1 MISIKKQKDFKMSL
15 KVVISHKTHYKY
27 DKAISLSPH
36 IIRLRPAPHSRTPIE
51 AYSLNIKPDNHFL
64 NWQQDPFGNYQARVV
79 FPEKTKEFF
88 IDIEIIADLITL
100 NPFDFFVEESAT
112 NFPFEYKKELKKEL
126 KPYLKINEDGKL
138 LKEFVKSIDKSEKP
152 IIDFLVEVNQKI
164 NNYVNYTVRLET
176 GVQTCKTTLEKELG
190 SCRDSAWLFV
200 QVLRH
205 LGLAARFVSGY
216 LVQLTADVK
225 SLDGPSGPEADF
237 TDLHAWTEVYIPG
250 AGWVGLDSTSG
261 LFAGEGHI
269 PLACTP
275 HFDSAHAIEG
285 FSDKCETQFE
295 FENKVTRIF
304 ESPRVT
310 KPYKQEQ
317 WDAIYN
323 LGFKV
328 DEDLVKNDVRLT
340 MGGEPTFVSIDDME
354 SAQWNSEAD
363 GEHKRELATKL
374 ARRLL
379 ETTTTGGLLHHAQGK
394 WYPGEPLPR
403 WQTTIYWRKDKK
415 PVWENPKLLA
425 NKNDIFPYTSQDAKN
440 FLSTLAKVLGV
451 SDENILPAFE
461 DPIYYIM
468 KEAELPLDIDPL
480 KYDLKDP
487 LERKTLVEKLTQ
499 GLNSEVGYVLP
510 LNSEVKKWISS
521 KWEFRRNHLFLS
533 AGNSPLGLRLPL
545 ESLIVKPTVEIEK
558 SFETDLFAYAPE
570 LGDYIKDVKKRA
582 KKINSKTTT
591 KCSSNTFVRTAIS
604 SEIRDDKL
612 CIFLP
617 PIEDTEVFLDLIA
630 SIEQTAEMLKL
641 SVIIEGYEPPHD
653 LRTDRIK
660 VTPDPGVIEVNIQ
673 PTSSWKELS
682 DNILSLYEDARLC
695 RLGTE
700 KFMLDGRHTG
710 TGGGNHVTIG
720 AMKPSDSPL
729 LRNPQLLRS
738 LITFW
743 QHHPGLSYLFSGAFI
758 GPTSQAPRVDE
769 GRAENLY
776 ELEIAFSQIP
786 ESGDVPFWL
795 TDRLFR
801 HMLTDITGNTHRSEF
816 CIDKLYSPDS
826 STGRLGILEL
836 RAFDMPPHSQMALL
850 QMLLVRA
857 LVSCFWEKPYKHD
870 LVRWGTRLHDKF
882 LLEHYVKED
891 LRSVVQYLN
900 DEGYEFKLDW
910 FDPFFEFRFPLY
922 GMTMI
927 ESMPVEIRSAIE
939 PWNVLGEE
947 SSSQGTSRYV
957 DSSVE
962 RLQIKIAN
970 FNEERYI
977 VTCNGVQVPLS
988 KTDIEGDYV
997 SGVRYKAWQPWS
1009 ALHPTIKVDT
1019 PLTFD
1024 IIDKWNTRSIGGFN
1038 YFVAHPGGR
1047 SYDTFPV
1054 NSFEAESRR
1063 INRYWDFN
1071 HSQGELEAYEPSL
1084 SGEANSIFAVE
1095 ATRTLTNTKGSK
1107 KLLFKEM
1114 PKNKEYPHTLDLRQR
1129 WIKK

>member
-1 MISIKKQKDFKMSL
+1 MSL

-27 DKAISLSPH
+27 DRKISLSPH

-51 AYSLNIKPDNHFL
+51 AYSLKIKPENHFL
-64 NWQQDPFGNYQARVV
+64 NWQQDPFGNYLARLV
-79 FPEKTKEFF
+79 FPEKTDEFC
-88 IDIEIIADLITL
+88 IDVEIIADMITI
-100 NPFDFFVEESAT
+100 NPFDFFVEDSAK
-112 NFPFEYKKELKKEL
+112 NYPFEYKKDLKKEL
-126 KPYLKINEDGKL
+126 KPYLKIEEKNKI
-138 LKEFVKSIDKSEKP
+138 LKDFINSIDKKEKP

-164 NNYVNYTVRLET
+164 NQHLNYTVRLEP
-176 GVQTCKTTLEKELG
+176 GVQTCKTTLEKKLG
-190 SCRDSAWLFV
+190 SCRDFAWLFV

-205 LGLAARFVSGY
+205 LGLASRFVSGY

-225 SLDGPSGPEADF
+225 SLDGSSGPEADF
-237 TDLHAWTEVYIPG
+237 TDLHAWTEVYVPG
-250 AGWVGLDSTSG
+250 AGWIGLDSTSG

-275 HFDSAHAIEG
+275 HYNSAHAIEG
-285 FSDKCETQFE
+285 FSDKCETE
-295 FENKVTRIF
+295 FDYENKVTRIF

-310 KPYKQEQ
+310 KPYKEEQ

-363 GEHKRELATKL
+363 GEHKRELANNL

-379 ETTTTGGLLHHAQGK
+379 ETNTNGGLLHHAQGK

-403 WQTTIYWRKDKK
+403 WQTTIFWRKDDK
-415 PVWENPKLLA
+415 PIWKNPDLLA
-425 NKNDIFPYTSQDAKN
+425 DMNKSYSYTTADAKE
-440 FLSTLAKVLGV
+440 FISTLSLILGI
-451 SDENILPAFE
+451 SDENVIPAFE

-468 KEAELPLDIDPL
+468 KEAELPIDIDPL

-487 LERKTLVEKLTQ
+487 LERKTIAQKLTQ

-510 LNSEVKKWISS
+510 INFGTTKWITS
-521 KWEFRRNHLFLS
+521 KWEFRRGHLFLS
-533 AGNSPLGLRLPL
+533 AGNSPIGFRLPL
-545 ESLIVKPTVEIEK
+545 ESLIVKPQVELEQD
-558 SFETDLFAYAPE
+558 FQPDLFASYPA
-570 LGDYIKDVKKRA
+570 LGDYISAVEKRA
-582 KKINSKTTT
+582 KKMSKKTTLKNKYT
-591 KCSSNTFVRTAIS
+591 AFVRTALSI
-604 SEIRDDKL
+604 EIRDNKL

-617 PIEDTEVFLDLIA
+617 PIEKTEVFLDLIA
-630 SIEQTAEMLKL
+630 SIEETATRLNMA
-641 SVIIEGYEPPHD
+641 VIIEGYEPPYD

-682 DNILSLYEDARLC
+682 DNILSLYEDARVC

-700 KFMLDGRHTG
+700 KFMIDGRHTG

-720 AMKPSDSPL
+720 AMEPSDSPL
-729 LRNPQLLRS
+729 LRNPNLLRS

-769 GRAENLY
+769 GRVENLY

-786 ESGDVPFWL
+786 ESGDVPYWL

-826 STGRLGILEL
+826 ASGRLGILEL

-857 LVSCFWEKPYKHD
+857 LVSCFWKRPYKHN
-870 LVRWGTRLHDKF
+870 LIRWGTRLHDKF
-882 LLEHYVKED
+882 LLEHYVRED
-891 LRSVVQYLN
+891 LKSVVEYLN

-922 GMTMI
+922 GMTTI
-927 ESMPVEIRSAIE
+927 EGMHVEIRAAIE

-947 SSSQGTSRYV
+947 SGSQGTARYV
-957 DSSVE
+957 DSSLE
-962 RLQIKIAN
+962 RLQIKIQD
-970 FNEERYI
+970 FNEERYVI
-977 VTCNGVQVPLS
+977 SCNGVQVPLS
-988 KTDIEGDYV
+988 KTNVEGEYV

-1038 YFVAHPGGR
+1038 YFVSHPGGR

-1054 NSFEAESRR
+1054 NSYEAESRR

-1071 HSQGELEAYEPSL
+1071 HSQGEVTPIEPKIT
-1084 SGEANSIFAVE
+1084 GEANSVFAVE
-1095 ATRTLTNTKGSK
+1095 ASRVMTNKTGSK
-1107 KLLFKEM
+1107 KLYFHEM

-1129 WIKK
+1129 WMKN

>member
-1 MISIKKQKDFKMSL
+1 MSL

-27 DKAISLSPH
+27 DRKISLSPH

-51 AYSLNIKPDNHFL
+51 AYSLKIKPENHFL
-64 NWQQDPFGNYQARVV
+64 NWQQDPFGNYLARLV
-79 FPEKTKEFF
+79 FPEKTDEFC
-88 IDIEIIADLITL
+88 IDVEIIADMITI
-100 NPFDFFVEESAT
+100 NPFDFFVEDSAK
-112 NFPFEYKKELKKEL
+112 NYPFEYKKDLKKEL
-126 KPYLKINEDGKL
+126 KPYLKIEEKNKI
-138 LKEFVKSIDKSEKP
+138 LKDFINSIDKKEKP

-164 NNYVNYTVRLET
+164 NQHLNYTVRLEP
-176 GVQTCKTTLEKELG
+176 GVQTCKTTLEKKLG
-190 SCRDSAWLFV
+190 SCRDFAWLFV

-205 LGLAARFVSGY
+205 LGLASRFVSGY

-237 TDLHAWTEVYIPG
+237 TDLHAWTEVYVPG
-250 AGWVGLDSTSG
+250 AGWIGLDSTSG

-275 HFDSAHAIEG
+275 HYNSAHAIEG
-285 FSDKCETQFE
+285 FSDKCETE
-295 FENKVTRIF
+295 FDYENKVTRIF

-310 KPYKQEQ
+310 KPYKEEQ

-363 GEHKRELATKL
+363 GEHKRELANNL

-379 ETTTTGGLLHHAQGK
+379 ETNTNGGLLHHAQGK

-403 WQTTIYWRKDKK
+403 WQTTIFWRKDDK
-415 PVWENPKLLA
+415 PIWKNPDLLA
-425 NKNDIFPYTSQDAKN
+425 DMNKSYSYTTADAKE
-440 FLSTLAKVLGV
+440 FISTLSLILGI
-451 SDENILPAFE
+451 SDENVIPAFE

-468 KEAELPLDIDPL
+468 KEAELPIDIDPL

-487 LERKTLVEKLTQ
+487 LERKTIAQKLTQ

-510 LNSEVKKWISS
+510 INFGTTKWITS
-521 KWEFRRNHLFLS
+521 KWEFRRGHLFLS
-533 AGNSPLGLRLPL
+533 AGNSPIGFRLPL
-545 ESLIVKPTVEIEK
+545 ESLIVKPQVELEQD
-558 SFETDLFAYAPE
+558 FQPDLFASYPA
-570 LGDYIKDVKKRA
+570 LGDYISAVEKRA
-582 KKINSKTTT
+582 KKMSKKTTLKNEYT
-591 KCSSNTFVRTAIS
+591 AFVRTALSI
-604 SEIRDDKL
+604 EIRDNKL

-617 PIEDTEVFLDLIA
+617 PIEKTEVFLDLIA
-630 SIEQTAEMLKL
+630 SIEETATRLNMA
-641 SVIIEGYEPPHD
+641 VIIEGYEPPYD

-682 DNILSLYEDARLC
+682 DNILSLYEDARVC

-700 KFMLDGRHTG
+700 KFMIDGRHTG

-720 AMKPSDSPL
+720 AMEPSDSPL
-729 LRNPQLLRS
+729 LRNPNLLRS

-769 GRAENLY
+769 GRVENLY

-786 ESGDVPFWL
+786 ESGDVPYWL

-826 STGRLGILEL
+826 ASGRLGILEL

-857 LVSCFWEKPYKHD
+857 LVSCFWKRPYKHN
-870 LVRWGTRLHDKF
+870 LIRWGTRLHDKF
-882 LLEHYVKED
+882 LLEHYVRED
-891 LRSVVQYLN
+891 LKSVVEYLN

-922 GMTMI
+922 GMTTI
-927 ESMPVEIRSAIE
+927 EGMHVEIRAAIE

-947 SSSQGTSRYV
+947 SGSQGTARYV
-957 DSSVE
+957 DSSLE
-962 RLQIKIAN
+962 RLQIKIQD
-970 FNEERYI
+970 FNEERYVI
-977 VTCNGVQVPLS
+977 SCNGVQVPLS
-988 KTDIEGDYV
+988 KTNVEGEYV

-1038 YFVAHPGGR
+1038 YFVSHPGGR

-1054 NSFEAESRR
+1054 NSYEAESRR

-1071 HSQGELEAYEPSL
+1071 HSQGEVTPIEPKIT
-1084 SGEANSIFAVE
+1084 GEANSVFAVE
-1095 ATRTLTNTKGSK
+1095 ASRVMTSKTGSK
-1107 KLLFKEM
+1107 KLYFHEM

-1129 WIKK
+1129 WMKN

>member
-1 MISIKKQKDFKMSL
+1 MSL

-27 DKAISLSPH
+27 DRKISLSPH

-51 AYSLNIKPDNHFL
+51 AYSLKIKPENHFL
-64 NWQQDPFGNYQARVV
+64 NWQQDPFGNYLARLV
-79 FPEKTKEFF
+79 FPEKTDEFC
-88 IDIEIIADLITL
+88 IDVEIIADMITI
-100 NPFDFFVEESAT
+100 NPFDFFVEDSAK
-112 NFPFEYKKELKKEL
+112 NYPFEYKKDLKKEL
-126 KPYLKINEDGKL
+126 KPYLKIEEKNKI
-138 LKEFVKSIDKSEKP
+138 LKDFINSIDKKEKP

-164 NNYVNYTVRLET
+164 NQHLNYTVRLEP
-176 GVQTCKTTLEKELG
+176 GVQTCKTTLEKKLG
-190 SCRDSAWLFV
+190 SCRDFAWLFV

-205 LGLAARFVSGY
+205 LGLASRFVSGY

-237 TDLHAWTEVYIPG
+237 TDLHAWTEVYVPG
-250 AGWVGLDSTSG
+250 AGWIGLDSTSG

-275 HFDSAHAIEG
+275 HYNSAHAIEG
-285 FSDKCETQFE
+285 FSDKCETKFDY
-295 FENKVTRIF
+295 ENKVTRIF

-310 KPYKQEQ
+310 KPYKEEQ

-363 GEHKRELATKL
+363 GEHKRELANNL

-379 ETTTTGGLLHHAQGK
+379 ETNTNGGLLHHAQGK

-403 WQTTIYWRKDKK
+403 WQTTIFWRKDDK
-415 PVWENPKLLA
+415 PIWKNPDLLA
-425 NKNDIFPYTSQDAKN
+425 DMNKSYSYTTADAKE
-440 FLSTLAKVLGV
+440 FISTLSLILGI
-451 SDENILPAFE
+451 SDENVIPAFE

-468 KEAELPLDIDPL
+468 KEAELPIDIDPL

-487 LERKTLVEKLTQ
+487 LERKTIAQKLTQ

-510 LNSEVKKWISS
+510 INFGTTKWITS
-521 KWEFRRNHLFLS
+521 KWEFRRGHLFLS
-533 AGNSPLGLRLPL
+533 AGNSPIGFRLPL
-545 ESLIVKPTVEIEK
+545 ESLIVKPQVELEQD
-558 SFETDLFAYAPE
+558 FQPDLFASYPA
-570 LGDYIKDVKKRA
+570 LGDYISAVEKRA
-582 KKINSKTTT
+582 KKMSKKTTLKNKYT
-591 KCSSNTFVRTAIS
+591 AFVRTALSI
-604 SEIRDDKL
+604 EIRDNKL

-617 PIEDTEVFLDLIA
+617 PIEKTEVFLDLIA
-630 SIEQTAEMLKL
+630 SIEETATRLNMA
-641 SVIIEGYEPPHD
+641 VIIEGYEPPYD

-682 DNILSLYEDARLC
+682 DNILSLYEDARVC

-700 KFMLDGRHTG
+700 KFMIDGRHTG

-720 AMKPSDSPL
+720 AMEPSDSPL
-729 LRNPQLLRS
+729 LRNPNLLRS

-769 GRAENLY
+769 GRVENLY

-786 ESGDVPFWL
+786 ESGDVPYWL

-816 CIDKLYSPDS
+816 CIDKLYSPDTAS
-826 STGRLGILEL
+826 GRLGILEL

-857 LVSCFWEKPYKHD
+857 LVSCFWKRPYKHN
-870 LVRWGTRLHDKF
+870 LIRWGTRLHDKF
-882 LLEHYVKED
+882 LLEHYVRED
-891 LRSVVQYLN
+891 LKSVVEYLN

-922 GMTMI
+922 GMTTI
-927 ESMPVEIRSAIE
+927 EGMHVEIRAAIE

-947 SSSQGTSRYV
+947 SGSQGTARYV
-957 DSSVE
+957 DSSLE
-962 RLQIKIAN
+962 RLQIKIQD
-970 FNEERYI
+970 FNEERYVI
-977 VTCNGVQVPLS
+977 SCNGVQVPLS
-988 KTDIEGDYV
+988 KTNVEGEYV

-1038 YFVAHPGGR
+1038 YFVSHPGGR

-1054 NSFEAESRR
+1054 NSYEAESRR

-1071 HSQGELEAYEPSL
+1071 HSQGEVTPIEPKIT
-1084 SGEANSIFAVE
+1084 GEANSVFAVE
-1095 ATRTLTNTKGSK
+1095 ASRVMTSKTGSK
-1107 KLLFKEM
+1107 KLYFHEM

-1129 WIKK
+1129 WMKN

>member
-1 MISIKKQKDFKMSL
+1 MSL

-88 IDIEIIADLITL
+88 IDVEIIADLITL

-682 DNILSLYEDARLC
+682 DNILSLYEDARVC

-988 KTDIEGDYV
+988 KTDIEGEYV

-1047 SYDTFPV
+1047 TYDTFPV

-1129 WIKK
+1129 WIRK

>member
-1 MISIKKQKDFKMSL
+1 MAL
-15 KVVISHKTHYKY
+15 KVVISHKTEYKY
-27 DKAISLSPH
+27 DKKISMSPH
-36 IIRLRPAPHSRTPIE
+36 IVRLRPAPHSRTPIE
-51 AYSLNIKPDNHFL
+51 AYSLKIKPENHFI
-64 NWQQDPFGNYQARVV
+64 NWQQDPFGNYQARIV
-79 FPEKTKEFF
+79 FPEKTDHFSV
-88 IDIEIIADLITL
+88 DVEIIADMITI
-100 NPFDFFVEESAT
+100 NPFDFFVEDGAKEY
-112 NFPFEYKKELKKEL
+112 PFSYKKDLKKEL
-126 KPYLKINEDGKL
+126 SPYLEIEEDCKEL
-138 LKEFVKSIDKSEKP
+138 QEFVDSIDKSKKS

-164 NNYVNYTVRLET
+164 NNTLNYTVRMEP
-176 GVQTCKTTLEKELG
+176 GVQTPKETLDKKLG
-190 SCRDSAWLFV
+190 SCRDFSWLFV

-205 LGLAARFVSGY
+205 LGLASRFVSGY

-225 SLDGPSGPEADF
+225 SLDGPSGPEEDF
-237 TDLHAWTEVYIPG
+237 TDLHAWTEVYVPG
-250 AGWVGLDSTSG
+250 AGWIGLDSTSG

-275 HFDSAHAIEG
+275 NYSSAHAIEG
-285 FSDKCETQFE
+285 LMDPCETEFN

-310 KPYKQEQ
+310 KPYRQEQ
-317 WDAIYN
+317 WEEIYK

-328 DEDLVKNDVRLT
+328 DQDLEAGDVRLT

-354 SAQWNSEAD
+354 SAQWNSQAD
-363 GEHKRELATKL
+363 GPHKRELANNLSRKILSSSTN
-374 ARRLL
+374 
-379 ETTTTGGLLHHAQGK
+379 GGLLHHAQGK

-403 WQTTIYWRKDKK
+403 WQTTIYWRKDGK
-415 PVWENPKLLA
+415 PVWNSPELLA
-425 NKNDIFPYTSQDAKN
+425 DMNKTYPYTTQDAKK
-440 FLSTLAKVLGV
+440 FLSTLSLILGV
-451 SDENILPAFE
+451 SDENIVPAFE
-461 DPIYYIM
+461 DPVYYIM
-468 KEAELPLDIDPL
+468 KEHELPIDLDPM

-487 LERKTLVEKLTQ
+487 LERRTIAQKLQQ

-510 LNSEVKKWISS
+510 LNFGRTKWITS
-521 KWEFRRNHLFLS
+521 KWEFRRGYLFLS

-545 ESLIVKPTVEIEK
+545 ESLIVKPHVEIEK
-558 SFETDLFAYAPE
+558 SFEPDLFASYPN
-570 LGDYIKDVKKRA
+570 LGDYISEVEQRA
-582 KKINSKTTT
+582 KNIDSKTTIQN
-591 KCSSNTFVRTAIS
+591 SYSAFVRTGIS
-604 SEIRDDKL
+604 IEVRDQKL

-617 PIEDTEVFLDLIA
+617 PIDDTEAFLDLIA
-630 SIEQTAEMLKL
+630 SIEQTAKTLDMA
-641 SVIIEGYEPPHD
+641 VIIEGYEPPQD

-673 PTSSWKELS
+673 PANSWKELS
-682 DNILSLYEDARLC
+682 DNMLQLYEDARQC

-700 KFMLDGRHTG
+700 KFMIDGRHTG

-720 AMKPSDSPL
+720 AATPSDSAL
-729 LRNPQLLRS
+729 LRNPNLLRS

-769 GRAENLY
+769 GRLENLY

-786 ESGDVPFWL
+786 EDGDVPFWL

-826 STGRLGILEL
+826 SSGRLGILEL
-836 RAFDMPPHSQMALL
+836 RAFDMPPHSHMALL

-857 LVSCFWEKPYKHD
+857 LVSCFWRNPYKHK

-891 LRSVVQYLN
+891 IKEVVEYLN
-900 DEGYEFKLDW
+900 ENGYEFKLDW

-922 GMTMI
+922 GMTTINNMN
-927 ESMPVEIRSAIE
+927 VEIRAAIE
-939 PWNVLGEE
+939 PWHVLGEE
-947 SSSQGTSRYV
+947 SGSQGTSRYV

-962 RLQIKIAN
+962 RLQIKIED
-970 FNEERYI
+970 FNEARY
-977 VTCNGVQVPLS
+977 TLACNGVQIPLS
-988 KTDIEGDYV
+988 RTSVEGEYV

-1009 ALHPTIKVDT
+1009 ALHPTIGVDT

-1024 IIDKWNTRSIGGFN
+1024 IIDKWNDKSIGGFN
-1038 YFVAHPGGR
+1038 YFVSHPGGR

-1054 NSFEAESRR
+1054 NSYEAESRR

-1071 HSQGELEAYEPSL
+1071 HSQGEVVDYEPIIS
-1084 SGEANSIFAVE
+1084 SSKNSVFANGAKRALVE
-1095 ATRTLTNTKGSK
+1095 KKGLE
-1107 KLLFKEM
+1107 KLYFRKM
-1114 PKNKEYPHTLDLRQR
+1114 AKNKEYPHTLDLRQR
-1129 WIKK
+1129 WMKN

>member
-1 MISIKKQKDFKMSL
+1 MIFIKIKGFKMSL

-27 DKAISLSPH
+27 DRKISLSPH

-51 AYSLNIKPDNHFL
+51 AYSLKIKPENHFL
-64 NWQQDPFGNYQARVV
+64 NWQQDPFGNYLARLV
-79 FPEKTKEFF
+79 FPEKTDEFC
-88 IDIEIIADLITL
+88 IDVEIIADMITI
-100 NPFDFFVEESAT
+100 NPFDFFVEDSAK
-112 NFPFEYKKELKKEL
+112 NYPFEYKKDLKKEL
-126 KPYLKINEDGKL
+126 KPYLKIEEKNKI
-138 LKEFVKSIDKSEKP
+138 LKDFINSIDKKEKP

-164 NNYVNYTVRLET
+164 NQHLNYTVRLEP
-176 GVQTCKTTLEKELG
+176 GVQTCKTTLEKKLG
-190 SCRDSAWLFV
+190 SCRDFAWLFV

-205 LGLAARFVSGY
+205 LGLASRFVSGY

-237 TDLHAWTEVYIPG
+237 TDLHAWTEVYVPG
-250 AGWVGLDSTSG
+250 AGWIGLDSTSG

-275 HFDSAHAIEG
+275 HYNSAHAIEG
-285 FSDKCETQFE
+285 FSDKCETE
-295 FENKVTRIF
+295 FDYENKVTRIF

-310 KPYKQEQ
+310 KPYKEEQ
-317 WDAIYN
+317 WDEIYK

-363 GEHKRELATKL
+363 GEHKRELANNL

-379 ETTTTGGLLHHAQGK
+379 ETNTNGGLLHHAQGK

-403 WQTTIYWRKDKK
+403 WQTTIFWRKDDK
-415 PVWENPKLLA
+415 PIWKNPDLLA
-425 NKNDIFPYTSQDAKN
+425 DMNKSYSYTTADAKE
-440 FLSTLAKVLGV
+440 FISTLSLILGI
-451 SDENILPAFE
+451 SDENVIPAFE

-468 KEAELPLDIDPL
+468 KEAELPIDIDPL

-487 LERKTLVEKLTQ
+487 LERKTIAQKLTQ

-510 LNSEVKKWISS
+510 INFGTTKWITS
-521 KWEFRRNHLFLS
+521 KWEFRRGHLFLS
-533 AGNSPLGLRLPL
+533 AGNSPIGFRLPL
-545 ESLIVKPTVEIEK
+545 ESLIVKPQVELEQD
-558 SFETDLFAYAPE
+558 FQPDLFASYPA
-570 LGDYIKDVKKRA
+570 LGDYISAVEKRA
-582 KKINSKTTT
+582 KKMSKKTTLKNKYT
-591 KCSSNTFVRTAIS
+591 AFVRTALSI
-604 SEIRDDKL
+604 EIRDNKL

-617 PIEDTEVFLDLIA
+617 PIEKTEVFLDLIA
-630 SIEQTAEMLKL
+630 SIEETATRLNMA
-641 SVIIEGYEPPHD
+641 VIIEGYEPPYD

-682 DNILSLYEDARLC
+682 DNILSLYEDARVC

-700 KFMLDGRHTG
+700 KFMIDGRHTG

-720 AMKPSDSPL
+720 AMEPSDSPL
-729 LRNPQLLRS
+729 LRNPNLLRS

-769 GRAENLY
+769 GRVENLY

-786 ESGDVPFWL
+786 ESGDVPYWL

-826 STGRLGILEL
+826 ASGRLGILEL

-857 LVSCFWEKPYKHD
+857 LVSCFWKRPYKHN
-870 LVRWGTRLHDKF
+870 LIRWGTRLHDKF
-882 LLEHYVKED
+882 LLEHYVRED
-891 LRSVVQYLN
+891 LKSVVEYLN

-922 GMTMI
+922 GMTTI
-927 ESMPVEIRSAIE
+927 EGMHVEIRAAIE

-947 SSSQGTSRYV
+947 SGSQGTARYV
-957 DSSVE
+957 DSSLE
-962 RLQIKIAN
+962 RLQIKIQD
-970 FNEERYI
+970 FNEERYVI
-977 VTCNGVQVPLS
+977 SCNGVQVPLS
-988 KTDIEGDYV
+988 KTNVEGEYV

-1038 YFVAHPGGR
+1038 YFVSHPGGR

-1054 NSFEAESRR
+1054 NSYEAESRR

-1071 HSQGELEAYEPSL
+1071 HSQGEVTPIEPKIT
-1084 SGEANSIFAVE
+1084 GEANSVFAVE
-1095 ATRTLTNTKGSK
+1095 ASRVMTSKTGSK
-1107 KLLFKEM
+1107 KLYFHEM

-1129 WIKK
+1129 WMKN

>member
-1 MISIKKQKDFKMSL
+1 MSL

-27 DKAISLSPH
+27 DRAISLSPH

-51 AYSLNIKPDNHFL
+51 AYSLKIKPDGHFL
-64 NWQQDPFGNYQARVV
+64 NWQQDPFGNYQARIV

-88 IDIEIIADLITL
+88 VDVEIIADMITI
-100 NPFDFFVEESAT
+100 NPFDFFVEESAK
-112 NFPFEYKKELKKEL
+112 NFPFEYKEDLKKEL
-126 KPYLKINEDGKL
+126 KPYLKIEEKGKL
-138 LKEFVKSIDKSEKP
+138 LKDFLKQIDKKEKS
-152 IIDFLVEVNQKI
+152 IIDFLVEVNQLI
-164 NNYVNYTVRLET
+164 NSHLNYTVRLEP
-176 GVQTCKTTLEKELG
+176 GVQTCKTTLKNRLG
-190 SCRDSAWLFV
+190 SCRDFAWLFV

-225 SLDGPSGPEADF
+225 SLDGPSGPENDF
-237 TDLHAWTEVYIPG
+237 TDLHAWTEVYVPG
-250 AGWVGLDSTSG
+250 AGWIGLDSTSG

-275 HFDSAHAIEG
+275 HYNSAHAIEG
-285 FSDKCETQFE
+285 FSDKCETEFE

-310 KPYKQEQ
+310 KPYKKEQ
-317 WDAIYN
+317 WDAIYD

-328 DEDLVKNDVRLT
+328 DEDLEKNDVRLT

-363 GEHKRELATKL
+363 GEHKRELAAKL
-374 ARRLL
+374 SRRLL
-379 ETTTTGGLLHHAQGK
+379 ETSTTGGLLHHAQGK

-403 WQTTIYWRKDKK
+403 WQTTIFWRKDKK
-415 PVWENPKLLA
+415 PVWENPELLA
-425 NKNDIFPYTSQDAKN
+425 NKEDRFDYTTSDAKN
-440 FLSTLAKVLGV
+440 FLSTLALVLGV
-451 SDENILPAFE
+451 SDENVIPAFE

-468 KEAELPLDIDPL
+468 KEAELPIDIDPL

-487 LERKTLVEKLTQ
+487 LERRTIAQKLTQ
-499 GLNSEVGYVLP
+499 GLNNEVGYVLP
-510 LNSEVKKWISS
+510 LNFGITKWITS
-521 KWEFRRNHLFLS
+521 KWEFRRNHLFLT

-545 ESLIVKPTVEIEK
+545 ESLIVKPPVEIEK
-558 SFETDLFAYAPE
+558 SFETDLFAFAPQ

-582 KKINSKTTT
+582 TKIDKKTTT
-591 KCSSNTFVRTAIS
+591 KYNSNTFVRTAIT
-604 SEIRDDKL
+604 SEIRDNKL

-617 PIEDTEVFLDLIA
+617 PIEKTEVFLDLIA
-630 SIEQTAEMLKL
+630 SIEQTASILNLK
-641 SVIIEGYEPPHD
+641 VIIEGYEPPHD

-673 PTSSWKELS
+673 PASSWKELS
-682 DNILSLYEDARLC
+682 DNLLSLYEDARVC

-700 KFMLDGRHTG
+700 KFMIDGRHTG

-720 AMKPSDSPL
+720 AATPSDSPL

-769 GRAENLY
+769 GRPENLY

-857 LVSCFWEKPYKHD
+857 LVSCFWKKPYKHD

-927 ESMPVEIRSAIE
+927 EGMPVEIRSAIE
-939 PWNVLGEE
+939 PWHVLGEE
-947 SSSQGTSRYV
+947 SGSQGTSRYV

-962 RLQIKIAN
+962 RLQIKIQN

-988 KTDIEGDYV
+988 KTDIEGEYV

-1024 IIDKWNTRSIGGFN
+1024 IIDKWNIRSIGGFN
-1038 YFVAHPGGR
+1038 YFVSHPGGR

-1054 NSFEAESRR
+1054 NSYEAESRR

-1071 HSQGELEAYEPSL
+1071 HSQGEVEAYEPTI
-1084 SGEANSIFAVE
+1084 SGEANSVFAYE
-1095 ATRTLTNTKGSK
+1095 ASRTLTNIKGSK

>member
-1 MISIKKQKDFKMSL
+1 MSL

-88 IDIEIIADLITL
+88 IDVEIIADLITL

-988 KTDIEGDYV
+988 KTDVEGEYV

>member
-1 MISIKKQKDFKMSL
+1 MAL

-27 DKAISLSPH
+27 DRKISLSPH

-51 AYSLNIKPDNHFL
+51 AYSLKIKPDNHFI
-64 NWQQDPFGNYQARVV
+64 NWQQDPFGNYLARLV
-79 FPEKTKEFF
+79 FPEKTDEFCV
-88 IDIEIIADLITL
+88 DVEIIADMITI
-100 NPFDFFVEESAT
+100 NPFDFFVEDSAK
-112 NFPFEYKKELKKEL
+112 NYPFEYKKDLQEEL
-126 KPYLKINEDGKL
+126 KPYLKIDEKNKILND
-138 LKEFVKSIDKSEKP
+138 FVNSIDKKEKS

-164 NNYVNYTVRLET
+164 NSYLDYTVRLEP
-176 GVQTCKTTLEKELG
+176 GVQSCKTTLEKKLG
-190 SCRDSAWLFV
+190 SCRDFAWLFV

-205 LGLAARFVSGY
+205 LGLASRFVSGY

-250 AGWVGLDSTSG
+250 AGWIGLDSTSG

-275 HFDSAHAIEG
+275 HYNSAHAIEG
-285 FSDKCETQFE
+285 FSDKCETEFF

-310 KPYKQEQ
+310 KPYKDEQ
-317 WDAIYN
+317 WEAIYN

-328 DEDLVKNDVRLT
+328 DEDLIKNDVRLT

-354 SAQWNSEAD
+354 SAQWNTQAD
-363 GEHKRELATKL
+363 GEHKRELANNLSRKILSSSTN
-374 ARRLL
+374 
-379 ETTTTGGLLHHAQGK
+379 GGLLHHAQGK

-403 WQTTIYWRKDKK
+403 WQTTIYWRKDGK
-415 PVWENPKLLA
+415 PVWKNPDLLA
-425 NKNDIFPYTSQDAKN
+425 NMNTNYSYTTADAKT
-440 FLSTLAKVLGV
+440 FISTLALILGV
-451 SDENILPAFE
+451 SDENVIPAFE

-468 KEAELPLDIDPL
+468 KEAELPIDIDPL

-487 LERKTLVEKLTQ
+487 LERKTIAQKLTY
-499 GLNSEVGYVLP
+499 GLNNEVGYVLP
-510 LNSEVKKWISS
+510 LNFGFTKWITS
-521 KWEFRRNHLFLS
+521 KWEFRRGNLFLS
-533 AGNSPLGLRLPL
+533 AGNSPIGFRLPL
-545 ESLIVKPTVEIEK
+545 ESLIVKPQVELDQD
-558 SFETDLFAYAPE
+558 FQADLFASYPV
-570 LGDYIKDVKKRA
+570 LGDYISEVEKRA
-582 KKINSKTTT
+582 KNINNKTTLNN
-591 KCSSNTFVRTAIS
+591 KYSAFVRTALSI
-604 SEIRDDKL
+604 EVRDNKL

-617 PIEDTEVFLDLIA
+617 PIEKTEVFLDLIA
-630 SIEQTAEMLKL
+630 SIEETASRLNMA
-641 SVIIEGYEPPHD
+641 VIIEGYEPPYD

-673 PTSSWKELS
+673 PASSWKELS
-682 DNILSLYEDARLC
+682 DNLLKLYEDARVC

-700 KFMLDGRHTG
+700 KFMIDGRHTG

-720 AMKPSDSPL
+720 AMEPSDSPL
-729 LRNPQLLRS
+729 LRNPNLLRS

-769 GRAENLY
+769 RRVENLY

-786 ESGDVPFWL
+786 ENGDVPYWL

-801 HMLTDITGNTHRSEF
+801 HLLTDITGNTHRSEF

-826 STGRLGILEL
+826 SSGRLGILEL

-857 LVSCFWEKPYKHD
+857 LVSCFWKKPYKHN
-870 LVRWGTRLHDKF
+870 LIRWGTRLHDKF

-891 LRSVVQYLN
+891 LKSVVEYLN

-927 ESMPVEIRSAIE
+927 NGMHVEIRAAIE

-947 SSSQGTSRYV
+947 SGSQGTSRYV
-957 DSSVE
+957 DSSLE
-962 RLQIKIAN
+962 RLQIKIQD
-970 FNEERYI
+970 FNEERYVI
-977 VTCNGVQVPLS
+977 SCNGVQIPL
-988 KTDIEGDYV
+988 TRTEVEGEFV

-1024 IIDKWNTRSIGGFN
+1024 IIDKWNMRSIGGFN
-1038 YFVAHPGGR
+1038 YFVSHPGGR

-1054 NSFEAESRR
+1054 NSYEAESRR

-1071 HSQGELEAYEPSL
+1071 HSQGEVTPMETQLFGETNSSSFALEASR
-1084 SGEANSIFAVE
+1084 SIKNKV
-1095 ATRTLTNTKGSK
+1095 GSK
-1107 KLLFKEM
+1107 KLYFHEM

-1129 WIKK
+1129 WIKN

>member
-1 MISIKKQKDFKMSL
+1 MSL

-27 DKAISLSPH
+27 DKYISLSPH

-51 AYSLNIKPDNHFL
+51 AYSLKIKPDGHFL
-64 NWQQDPFGNYQARVV
+64 NWQQDPFGNYLARLV
-79 FPEKTKEFF
+79 FPEKTKEFCV
-88 IDIEIIADLITL
+88 DVEIIADMITI
-100 NPFDFFVEESAT
+100 NPFDFFVEDSAKD
-112 NFPFEYKKELKKEL
+112 FPFEYKKDLKKEL
-126 KPYLKINEDGKL
+126 KPYLKIEEKNKI
-138 LKEFVKSIDKSEKP
+138 LKDFINSIDKKPKP
-152 IIDFLVEVNQKI
+152 IIDFLVEINQKI
-164 NNYVNYTVRLET
+164 NQYLNYTVRLEA
-176 GVQTCKTTLEKELG
+176 GVQTCKTTLEKKLG
-190 SCRDSAWLFV
+190 SCRDFAWLFV

-237 TDLHAWTEVYIPG
+237 TDLHAWTEVYVPG
-250 AGWVGLDSTSG
+250 AGWIGLDSTSG

-275 HFDSAHAIEG
+275 HYNSAHAIEG
-285 FSDKCETQFE
+285 FSDKCETE
-295 FENKVTRIF
+295 FDYENTVTRIF

-310 KPYKQEQ
+310 KPYKDEQ
-317 WDAIYN
+317 WEAIYN

-363 GEHKRELATKL
+363 GEHKRELANNL

-379 ETTTTGGLLHHAQGK
+379 QTNTNGGLLHHAQGK

-403 WQTTIYWRKDKK
+403 WQTTVFWRKDKK
-415 PVWENPKLLA
+415 PVWKNPDLLA
-425 NKNDIFPYTSQDAKN
+425 DMNKNYDYTITDAKK
-440 FLSTLAKVLGV
+440 FISTLSLILGI
-451 SDENILPAFE
+451 SDENIIPAFE

-468 KEAELPLDIDPL
+468 KEAELPIDIDPL

-487 LERKTLVEKLTQ
+487 LERKTIAQKLTY
-499 GLNSEVGYVLP
+499 GLNNEVGYVLP
-510 LNSEVKKWISS
+510 VSFGFTKWITS
-521 KWEFRRNHLFLS
+521 KWEFRREHLFLG
-533 AGNSPLGLRLPL
+533 AGNSPIGLRLPL
-545 ESLIVKPTVEIEK
+545 ESLIVKPQVELEQD
-558 SFETDLFAYAPE
+558 FEPDLFASYPA
-570 LGDYIKDVKKRA
+570 LGDYISAVEKRA
-582 KKINSKTTT
+582 KKMSKKTTL
-591 KCSSNTFVRTAIS
+591 KNKYNAFVRTALS
-604 SEIRDDKL
+604 VEIRDNKL
-612 CIFLP
+612 CVFLP
-617 PIEDTEVFLDLIA
+617 PIEKTEVFLDLIA
-630 SIEQTAEMLKL
+630 SIEETAKQLDL
-641 SVIIEGYEPPHD
+641 AVIIEGYEPPHD

-673 PTSSWKELS
+673 PASSWKELS
-682 DNILSLYEDARLC
+682 DNLLCLYEDARLC

-700 KFMLDGRHTG
+700 KFMIDGRHTG

-720 AMKPSDSPL
+720 AMEPSDSPL

-769 GRAENLY
+769 GRVENLY

-786 ESGDVPFWL
+786 ESGDVPYWL

-857 LVSCFWEKPYKHD
+857 LVSCFWKRPYKHN
-870 LVRWGTRLHDKF
+870 LIRWGTRLHDKF

-891 LRSVVQYLN
+891 LKSVVEYLN

-927 ESMPVEIRSAIE
+927 NGMHVEIRSAIE
-939 PWNVLGEE
+939 PWHVLGEE
-947 SSSQGTSRYV
+947 SGSQGTARYV
-957 DSSVE
+957 DSSLE
-962 RLQIKIAN
+962 RLQIKIKD
-970 FNEERYI
+970 FNEERYV
-977 VTCNGVQVPLS
+977 VTCNGVQVPLT
-988 KTDIEGDYV
+988 KTDIEGEYV

-1038 YFVAHPGGR
+1038 YFVTHPGGR

-1054 NSFEAESRR
+1054 NSYEAESRR

-1071 HSQGELEAYEPSL
+1071 HSQGEVTPIEPKIT
-1084 SGEANSIFAVE
+1084 GEANSVFAIE
-1095 ATRTLTNTKGSK
+1095 ANRKVTSRTGSK
-1107 KLLFKEM
+1107 KLFFHEM

-1129 WIKK
+1129 WIKN

>member
-1 MISIKKQKDFKMSL
+1 MSL
-15 KVVISHKTHYKY
+15 KVVLSHKTHYKY
-27 DKAISLSPH
+27 DRAISLSPH

-51 AYSLNIKPDNHFL
+51 AYSLKIKPENHFI
-64 NWQQDPFGNYQARVV
+64 NWQQDPFGNYLARLV
-79 FPEKTKEFF
+79 FPEKTKEFCV
-88 IDIEIIADLITL
+88 DVEIIADMITI
-100 NPFDFFVEESAT
+100 NPFDFFVEDSAK
-112 NFPFEYKKELKKEL
+112 NYPFTYKKELQEEL
-126 KPYLKINEDGKL
+126 KPYLKIDEKTKI
-138 LKEFVKSIDKSEKP
+138 LKDFVDSIDKEEKS

-164 NNYVNYTVRLET
+164 NHHLNYTVRLEA
-176 GVQTCKTTLEKELG
+176 GVQTCKTTLDKKLG
-190 SCRDSAWLFV
+190 SCRDFAWLFV

-225 SLDGPSGPEADF
+225 SLDGPSGPENDF

-250 AGWVGLDSTSG
+250 AGWIGLDSTSG

-275 HFDSAHAIEG
+275 HYDSAHAIEG
-285 FSDKCETQFE
+285 FSDKCETEFF
-295 FENKVTRIF
+295 FENSVKRIF

-310 KPYKQEQ
+310 KPYKEEQ
-317 WDAIYN
+317 WKAIYD

-328 DEDLVKNDVRLT
+328 DKDLEENDVRLT

-354 SAQWNSEAD
+354 SAQWNTEAD
-363 GEHKRELATKL
+363 GAHKRELANNL
-374 ARRLL
+374 SRRILSS
-379 ETTTTGGLLHHAQGK
+379 TTNGGLLHHAQGK

-403 WQTTIYWRKDKK
+403 WQTTIFWRKDNQ
-415 PVWENPKLLA
+415 PVWRNSELLA
-425 NKNDIFPYTSQDAKN
+425 DMNKSYPYSTADAKE
-440 FLSTLAKVLGV
+440 FISTLALVLGV
-451 SDENILPAFE
+451 SDENVIPAFE

-468 KEAELPLDIDPL
+468 KEANLPIDIDPL

-487 LERKTLVEKLTQ
+487 LERKTIAEKLTY
-499 GLNSEVGYVLP
+499 GLNNEVGYILP
-510 LNSEVKKWISS
+510 ISFGFTKWITS
-521 KWEFRRNHLFLS
+521 KWEFRRGHLFLS
-533 AGNSPLGLRLPL
+533 AGNSPIGFRLPL
-545 ESLIVKPTVEIEK
+545 ESLIVKPQVELEND
-558 SFETDLFAYAPE
+558 FQNDLFSSYPE
-570 LGDYIKDVKKRA
+570 LGDYFETVEKRA
-582 KKINSKTTT
+582 NSIDGRTTPHN
-591 KCSSNTFVRTAIS
+591 KYSAFVRTALCV
-604 SEIRDDKL
+604 EVRDNKL

-617 PIEDTEVFLDLIA
+617 PIEKTEVFLDLIA
-630 SIEQTAEMLKL
+630 SIEETAKRLNKAI
-641 SVIIEGYEPPHD
+641 IIEGYEPPHD

-673 PTSSWKELS
+673 PASSWEELS
-682 DNILSLYEDARLC
+682 DNMLKLYEDARVC

-700 KFMLDGRHTG
+700 KFMIDGRHTG

-720 AMKPSDSPL
+720 AANPADSAL
-729 LRNPQLLRS
+729 LRNPNLLRS

-769 GRAENLY
+769 GRLENLY

-786 ESGDVPFWL
+786 ENGDVPYWL

-826 STGRLGILEL
+826 SSGRLGILEL

-857 LVSCFWEKPYKHD
+857 LVSCFWKKPYKHN
-870 LVRWGTRLHDKF
+870 LIRWGTRLHDKF

-900 DEGYEFKLDW
+900 DKGYEFKLDW

-922 GMTMI
+922 GMTTI
-927 ESMPVEIRSAIE
+927 EGMHVEIRAAIE
-939 PWNVLGEE
+939 PWHVLGEE
-947 SSSQGTSRYV
+947 SGSQGTARYV
-957 DSSVE
+957 DSSLE
-962 RLQIKIAN
+962 RLQIKIQD
-970 FNEERYI
+970 FNEDRYV
-977 VTCNGVQVPLS
+977 VTCNGVQVPLT
-988 KTDIEGDYV
+988 KTDIEGEFV
-997 SGVRYKAWQPWS
+997 SGLRYKAWQPWS

-1038 YFVAHPGGR
+1038 YFVSHPGGR

-1054 NSFEAESRR
+1054 NSYEAESRR

-1071 HSQGELEAYEPSL
+1071 HSQGEVTEFEPKI
-1084 SGEANSIFAVE
+1084 SGEANSVFAVE
-1095 ATRTLTNTKGSK
+1095 ANRKMSSRVGSK
-1107 KLLFKEM
+1107 KLYFHEM
-1114 PKNKEYPHTLDLRQR
+1114 PRNKEYPHTLDLRQR
-1129 WIKK
+1129 WIKN

>member
-1 MISIKKQKDFKMSL
+1 M
-15 KVVISHKTHYKY
+15 
-27 DKAISLSPH
+27 SPH

-51 AYSLNIKPDNHFL
+51 AYSLKIKPDNHFL
-64 NWQQDPFGNYQARVV
+64 NWQQDPFGNYLARLV
-79 FPEKTKEFF
+79 FPEKTKEFCV
-88 IDIEIIADLITL
+88 DVEIIADMITI
-100 NPFDFFVEESAT
+100 NPFDFFVEDSAK
-112 NFPFEYKKELKKEL
+112 NYPFEYKKDLKHEL
-126 KPYLKINEDGKL
+126 KPYLKIEEKGKL
-138 LKEFVKSIDKSEKP
+138 LKEFVKKLDKKEKP

-164 NNYVNYTVRLET
+164 NQHLNYTVRLEA
-176 GVQTCKTTLEKELG
+176 GVQTCKTTLEKKLG
-190 SCRDSAWLFV
+190 SCRDFAWLFV

-237 TDLHAWTEVYIPG
+237 TDLHAWTEVYVPG
-250 AGWVGLDSTSG
+250 AGWIGLDSTSG

-275 HFDSAHAIEG
+275 HYNSAHAIEG
-285 FSDKCETQFE
+285 FSDKCETE
-295 FENKVTRIF
+295 FDYENTVTRIF

-310 KPYKQEQ
+310 KPYKDEQ
-317 WDAIYN
+317 WEAIYN

-363 GEHKRELATKL
+363 GEHKRELANNL

-379 ETTTTGGLLHHAQGK
+379 QTNTNGGLLHHAQGK

-403 WQTTIYWRKDKK
+403 WQTTVFWRKDKK
-415 PVWENPKLLA
+415 PVWKNPDLLA
-425 NKNDIFPYTSQDAKN
+425 DMNKNYDYTITDAKK
-440 FLSTLAKVLGV
+440 FISTLSLILGI
-451 SDENILPAFE
+451 SDENIIPAFE

-468 KEAELPLDIDPL
+468 KEAELPIDIDPL

-487 LERKTLVEKLTQ
+487 LERKTIAQKLTY
-499 GLNSEVGYVLP
+499 GLNNEVGYVLP
-510 LNSEVKKWISS
+510 VSFGFTKWITS
-521 KWEFRRNHLFLS
+521 KWEFRRGHLFLG
-533 AGNSPLGLRLPL
+533 AGNSPIGLRLPL
-545 ESLIVKPTVEIEK
+545 ESLIVKPQIELEQD
-558 SFETDLFAYAPE
+558 FEPDLFASYPA
-570 LGDYIKDVKKRA
+570 LGDYISAVEKRA
-582 KKINSKTTT
+582 KKMSKKTTL
-591 KCSSNTFVRTAIS
+591 KNKYNAFVRTALS
-604 SEIRDDKL
+604 VEIRDNKL
-612 CIFLP
+612 CVFLP
-617 PIEDTEVFLDLIA
+617 PIEKTEVFLDLIA
-630 SIEQTAEMLKL
+630 SIEETAKQLDL
-641 SVIIEGYEPPHD
+641 AVIIEGYEPPHD

-673 PTSSWKELS
+673 PASSWKELS
-682 DNILSLYEDARLC
+682 DNLLCLYEDARLC

-700 KFMLDGRHTG
+700 KFMIDGRHTG

-720 AMKPSDSPL
+720 AMEPSDSPL

-769 GRAENLY
+769 GRVENIY

-786 ESGDVPFWL
+786 ESGDVPYWL

-857 LVSCFWEKPYKHD
+857 LVSCFWKRPYKHN
-870 LVRWGTRLHDKF
+870 LIRWGTRLHDKF

-891 LRSVVQYLN
+891 LKSVVEYLN
-900 DEGYEFKLDW
+900 DEGYAFKLDW

-927 ESMPVEIRSAIE
+927 NGMHVEIRSAIE
-939 PWNVLGEE
+939 PWHVLGEE
-947 SSSQGTSRYV
+947 SGSQGTARYV
-957 DSSVE
+957 DSSLE
-962 RLQIKIAN
+962 RLQIKIKD
-970 FNEERYI
+970 FNEERYV
-977 VTCNGVQVPLS
+977 VTCNGVQVPLT
-988 KTDIEGDYV
+988 KTDIEGEYV

-1038 YFVAHPGGR
+1038 YFVTHPGGR

-1054 NSFEAESRR
+1054 NSYEAESRR

-1071 HSQGELEAYEPSL
+1071 HSQGEVTPIEPKIT
-1084 SGEANSIFAVE
+1084 GEANSVFAIE
-1095 ATRTLTNTKGSK
+1095 ANRKVTSRTGSK
-1107 KLLFKEM
+1107 KLFFHEM

-1129 WIKK
+1129 WIKN

>member
-1 MISIKKQKDFKMSL
+1 MAL
-15 KVVISHKTHYKY
+15 KVVISHKTAYKY
-27 DKAISLSPH
+27 DKKISMSPH
-36 IIRLRPAPHSRTPIE
+36 TIRLRPAPHSRTPIE
-51 AYSLNIKPDNHFL
+51 AYSLKIKPENHFI
-64 NWQQDPFGNYQARVV
+64 NWQQDPFGNYLARIV
-79 FPEKTKEFF
+79 FPEKTDEFSV
-88 IDIEIIADLITL
+88 DVEIIADLITI
-100 NPFDFFVEESAT
+100 NPFDFFVEDEAKE
-112 NFPFEYKKELKKEL
+112 FPFKYKEDLEKELALYLEIEEDSKEL
-126 KPYLKINEDGKL
+126 RD
-138 LKEFVKSIDKSEKP
+138 FVKTIDKSKKS

-164 NNYVNYTVRLET
+164 NKTLNYTVRLEP
-176 GVQTCKTTLEKELG
+176 GVQTPKETLDKKLG
-190 SCRDSAWLFV
+190 SCRDFSWLFV

-205 LGLAARFVSGY
+205 LGLASRFVSGY

-225 SLDGPSGPEADF
+225 SLDGPSGPEEDF

-250 AGWVGLDSTSG
+250 AGWIGLDSTSG

-275 HFDSAHAIEG
+275 HYNSAHAIEG
-285 FSDKCETQFE
+285 LTDVCETE
-295 FENKVTRIF
+295 FFYENKVTRIF

-310 KPYKQEQ
+310 KPYKESQ
-317 WDAIYN
+317 WEEIYN

-328 DEDLVKNDVRLT
+328 DEDLEATDVRLT

-354 SAQWNSEAD
+354 SAQWNTEAD
-363 GEHKRELATKL
+363 GEHKRELANNL
-374 ARRLL
+374 SRRILSS
-379 ETTTTGGLLHHAQGK
+379 TTNGGLLHHAQGK

-403 WQTTIYWRKDKK
+403 WQTTIYWRKDGK
-415 PVWENPKLLA
+415 PVWKNPELLA
-425 NKNDIFPYTSQDAKN
+425 NMNKSYPYTSADAKK
-440 FLSTLAKVLGV
+440 FISTLALVLGV
-451 SDENILPAFE
+451 SDENVIPAFE
-461 DPIYYIM
+461 DPVYYIM
-468 KEAELPLDIDPL
+468 KESELPLDIDPM

-487 LERKTLVEKLTQ
+487 LERRTIAQKLQQ

-510 LNSEVKKWISS
+510 INFGRTKWITS
-521 KWEFRRNHLFLS
+521 KWEFRRGYLFLS

-545 ESLIVKPTVEIEK
+545 SSLIAKPHIELEK
-558 SFETDLFAYAPE
+558 TFEPDLFASYPQ
-570 LGDYIKDVKKRA
+570 LGDYTSQVEQRA
-582 KKINSKTTT
+582 KDIDSTTT
-591 KCSSNTFVRTAIS
+591 QQNSYNVFVRTAIS
-604 SEIRDDKL
+604 IEVRDNKL

-617 PIEDTEVFLDLIA
+617 PIESTEAFLDLIA
-630 SIEQTAEMLKL
+630 SIEQTAKMLNTA
-641 SVIIEGYEPPHD
+641 VIIEGYEPPQD
-653 LRTDRIK
+653 NRTDRIK

-673 PTSSWKELS
+673 PAHSWKELS
-682 DNILSLYEDARLC
+682 DNLLKLYEDARVC

-720 AMKPSDSPL
+720 AATPSDSPL
-729 LRNPQLLRS
+729 LRNPNLLRS

-769 GRAENLY
+769 GRQENLY
-776 ELEIAFSQIP
+776 ELEIAFSQVP
-786 ESGDVPFWL
+786 ENGDVPFWL

-826 STGRLGILEL
+826 SSGRLGILEL

-857 LVSCFWEKPYKHD
+857 LVACFWKNPYKHN

-882 LLEHYVKED
+882 LLEYYVKED
-891 LRSVVQYLN
+891 IKEVVQYLN
-900 DEGYEFKLDW
+900 DNGYAFKIDW

-922 GMTMI
+922 GMTVI
-927 ESMPVEIRSAIE
+927 ENMPVEIRAAIE

-947 SSSQGTSRYV
+947 SGSQGTSRYV

-962 RLQIKIAN
+962 RLQVKIEN
-970 FNEERYI
+970 FNEERY
-977 VTCNGVQVPLS
+977 TLACNGVQIPLS
-988 KTDIEGDYV
+988 RTNIEGEFV

-1009 ALHPTIKVDT
+1009 ALHPTIGVDT

-1024 IIDKWNTRSIGGFN
+1024 IVDKWNNRSIGGFN
-1038 YFVAHPGGR
+1038 YFVSHPGGR

-1054 NSFEAESRR
+1054 NSYEAESRR

-1071 HSQGELEAYEPSL
+1071 HSQGEIVDFDPIVTASRNATFVNGAKRAVVEKRGLEKFY
-1084 SGEANSIFAVE
+1084 FH
-1095 ATRTLTNTKGSK
+1095 K
-1107 KLLFKEM
+1107 M
-1114 PKNKEYPHTLDLRQR
+1114 PKNSEFPHTLDLRQR
-1129 WIKK
+1129 WIRN

>member
-1 MISIKKQKDFKMSL
+1 MSL

-27 DKAISLSPH
+27 DKYISLSPH

-51 AYSLNIKPDNHFL
+51 AYSLKIKPDGHFL
-64 NWQQDPFGNYQARVV
+64 NWQQDPFGNYLARLV
-79 FPEKTKEFF
+79 FPEKTKEFCV
-88 IDIEIIADLITL
+88 DVEIIADMITI
-100 NPFDFFVEESAT
+100 NPFDFFVEDSAKD
-112 NFPFEYKKELKKEL
+112 FPFEYKKDLKKEL
-126 KPYLKINEDGKL
+126 KPYLKIEEKNKI
-138 LKEFVKSIDKSEKP
+138 LKDFINSIDKKPKP
-152 IIDFLVEVNQKI
+152 IIDFLVEINQKI
-164 NNYVNYTVRLET
+164 NQYLNYTVRLEV
-176 GVQTCKTTLEKELG
+176 GVQTCKTTLEKKLG
-190 SCRDSAWLFV
+190 SCRDFAWLFV

-237 TDLHAWTEVYIPG
+237 TDLHAWTEVYVPG
-250 AGWVGLDSTSG
+250 AGWIGLDSTSG

-275 HFDSAHAIEG
+275 HYNSAHAIEG
-285 FSDKCETQFE
+285 FSDKCETE
-295 FENKVTRIF
+295 FDYENTVTRIF

-310 KPYKQEQ
+310 KPYKDEQ
-317 WDAIYN
+317 WEAIYN

-363 GEHKRELATKL
+363 GEHKRELANNL

-379 ETTTTGGLLHHAQGK
+379 QTNTNGGLLHHAQGK

-403 WQTTIYWRKDKK
+403 WQTTVFWRKDKK
-415 PVWENPKLLA
+415 PVWKNPDLLA
-425 NKNDIFPYTSQDAKN
+425 DMNKNYDYTITDAKK
-440 FLSTLAKVLGV
+440 FISTLSLILGI
-451 SDENILPAFE
+451 SDENIIPAFE

-468 KEAELPLDIDPL
+468 KEAELPIDIDPL

-487 LERKTLVEKLTQ
+487 LERKTIAQKLTY
-499 GLNSEVGYVLP
+499 GLNNEVGYVLP
-510 LNSEVKKWISS
+510 VSFGFTKWITS
-521 KWEFRRNHLFLS
+521 KWEFRRGHLFLG
-533 AGNSPLGLRLPL
+533 AGNSPIGLRLPL
-545 ESLIVKPTVEIEK
+545 ESLIVKPQIELEQD
-558 SFETDLFAYAPE
+558 FEPDLFASYPA
-570 LGDYIKDVKKRA
+570 LGDYISAVEKRA
-582 KKINSKTTT
+582 KKMSKKTTL
-591 KCSSNTFVRTAIS
+591 KNKYNAFVRTALS
-604 SEIRDDKL
+604 VEIRDNKL
-612 CIFLP
+612 CVFLP
-617 PIEDTEVFLDLIA
+617 PIEKTEVFLDLIA
-630 SIEQTAEMLKL
+630 SIEETAKQLDL
-641 SVIIEGYEPPHD
+641 AVIIEGYEPPHD

-673 PTSSWKELS
+673 PASSWKELS
-682 DNILSLYEDARLC
+682 DNLLCLYEDARLC

-700 KFMLDGRHTG
+700 KFMIDGRHTG

-720 AMKPSDSPL
+720 AMEPSDSPL

-769 GRAENLY
+769 GRVENLY

-786 ESGDVPFWL
+786 ESGDVPYWL

-857 LVSCFWEKPYKHD
+857 LVSCFWKRPYKHN
-870 LVRWGTRLHDKF
+870 LIRWGTRLHDKF

-891 LRSVVQYLN
+891 LKSVVEYLN

-927 ESMPVEIRSAIE
+927 NGMHVEIRSAIE
-939 PWNVLGEE
+939 PWHVLGEE
-947 SSSQGTSRYV
+947 SGSQGTARYV
-957 DSSVE
+957 DSSLE
-962 RLQIKIAN
+962 RLQIKIKD
-970 FNEERYI
+970 FNEERYV
-977 VTCNGVQVPLS
+977 VTCNGVQVPLT
-988 KTDIEGDYV
+988 KTDIEGEYV

-1038 YFVAHPGGR
+1038 YFVTHPGGR

-1054 NSFEAESRR
+1054 NSYEAESRR

-1071 HSQGELEAYEPSL
+1071 HSQGEVTPIEPKIT
-1084 SGEANSIFAVE
+1084 GEANSVFAIE
-1095 ATRTLTNTKGSK
+1095 ANRKVTSRTGSK
-1107 KLLFKEM
+1107 KLFFHEM

-1129 WIKK
+1129 WIKN

>member
-1 MISIKKQKDFKMSL
+1 MSL
-15 KVVISHKTHYKY
+15 KVVISHRTAYKY
-27 DKAISLSPH
+27 DRNISLSPH

-51 AYSLNIKPDNHFL
+51 AYSLKIKPEGHFL
-64 NWQQDPFGNYQARVV
+64 NWQQDPFGNYMARLV
-79 FPEKTKEFF
+79 FPEKTKEFS
-88 IDIEIIADLITL
+88 IDVEIIADLITL

-112 NFPFEYKKELKKEL
+112 NYPFEYKKDLKKEL

-164 NNYVNYTVRLET
+164 NQYVNYTVRLET

-275 HFDSAHAIEG
+275 HYNSAHAIEG
-285 FSDKCETQFE
+285 FSDKCETEFE

-310 KPYKQEQ
+310 KPYKEEQ

-328 DEDLVKNDVRLT
+328 DEDLIKNDVRLT

-354 SAQWNSEAD
+354 SPQWNSEAD
-363 GEHKRELATKL
+363 GEHKRLLANNL
-374 ARRLL
+374 ARKLL
-379 ETTTTGGLLHHAQGK
+379 ASNTNGGLLHHAQGK

-403 WQTTIYWRKDKK
+403 WQTSIYWRKDGKAI
-415 PVWENPKLLA
+415 WENPELLA
-425 NKNDIFPYTSQDAKN
+425 DMNKTYPYTTEDAKK
-440 FLSTLAKVLGV
+440 FISTLSLILGV
-451 SDENILPAFE
+451 SDENVIPAYE

-468 KEAELPLDIDPL
+468 KEAELPLDVDPL
-480 KYDLKDP
+480 KFDLKDP
-487 LERKTLVEKLTQ
+487 LERQTIAKKLSQ

-510 LNSEVKKWISS
+510 INFGATKWITS
-521 KWEFRRNHLFLS
+521 KWEFRRGHLFLG

-545 ESLIVKPTVEIEK
+545 ESLIVKPQVELEQE
-558 SFETDLFAYAPE
+558 FEHDLFASYPV
-570 LGDYIKDVKKRA
+570 LGEYITSVQKRA
-582 KKINSKTTT
+582 KKMSKKTTL
-591 KCSSNTFVRTAIS
+591 KNKYEAFVRTALSI
-604 SEIRDDKL
+604 EIRDEKL

-617 PIEDTEVFLDLIA
+617 PIEKTEVFLDLIA
-630 SIEQTAEMLKL
+630 SIEETAKRLNI

-673 PTSSWKELS
+673 PTSTWKELS
-682 DNILSLYEDARLC
+682 DNLLSLYEDARLC

-720 AMKPSDSPL
+720 AMEPSDSPL

-769 GRAENLY
+769 GRMENLY

-857 LVSCFWEKPYKHD
+857 LVSCFWKKPYKHD

-891 LRSVVQYLN
+891 LKSVVQYLN

-922 GMTMI
+922 GMTTI
-927 ESMPVEIRSAIE
+927 EGMPVEIRSAIE

-947 SSSQGTSRYV
+947 SSSQGTARYV

-962 RLQIKIAN
+962 RLQIKIEN
-970 FNEERYI
+970 FNEER
-977 VTCNGVQVPLS
+977 
-988 KTDIEGDYV
+988 
-997 SGVRYKAWQPWS
+997 
-1009 ALHPTIKVDT
+1009 
-1019 PLTFD
+1019 
-1024 IIDKWNTRSIGGFN
+1024 
-1038 YFVAHPGGR
+1038 
-1047 SYDTFPV
+1047 
-1054 NSFEAESRR
+1054 
-1063 INRYWDFN
+1063 
-1071 HSQGELEAYEPSL
+1071 
-1084 SGEANSIFAVE
+1084 
-1095 ATRTLTNTKGSK
+1095 
-1107 KLLFKEM
+1107 
-1114 PKNKEYPHTLDLRQR
+1114 
-1129 WIKK
+1129 